1 MKLWNDY
8 EGQVIA
14 EAYPLKKLLRPEG
27 RSAFFVTSA
36 EDGAADVIR
45 ITESLNDEHEMLER
59 WRQVSE
65 VQQPNLVEIKTFGA
79 TTFDGVP
86 LTYALMEATDGSLAE
101 ILEERPL
108 TAVETMQVATSV
120 MAALAALHA
129 IGLVHEHLEPASIVA
144 RGEVVK
150 LRSDC
155 VRECVADPEFNPQ
168 TLCDEVRQ
176 RDVRDLAVLLLQCLT
191 LERQWTSALRL
202 PAPFD
207 QVIRNGMDG
216 TWGLA
221 EMERAL
227 HKPAEKPLLLP
238 ERPSALAEKP
248 LVPAEV
254 LGQATPERL
263 AERMVPTEPA
273 AARMDA
279 RVPELR
285 ARVRV
290 EPEVRATTTRR
301 LHLRRLVASTVSR
314 DGVPGSLFL
323 IGVVAVVAVLL
334 MWFFAARTPV
344 PVPPGMATVPSTA
357 QPFAAEPAAAGN
369 AGAVASKTTPAPV
382 VATAQQ
388 PGWHVIAYTYLHEG
402 QAAAKAATIARLHP
416 GLAPKVFAPAGR
428 SPYFVAL
435 GGGMSESEAALVLRT
450 ARRDGLPRDTFIRL
464 YRSR

>member
-27 RSAFFVTSA
+27 RSAFFQTSA
-36 EDGAADVIR
+36 EDGAVEVIR
-45 ITESLNDEHEMLER
+45 ITESLNDEREMLER

-65 VQQPNLVEIKTFGA
+65 VRQPNLVEIKTFGA

-101 ILEERPL
+101 ILAERPL
-108 TAVETMQVATSV
+108 TPVETIQVATSV
-120 MAALAALHA
+120 MAALAALHG

-144 RGEVVK
+144 TGEVVK

-155 VRECVADPEFNPQ
+155 VRECVEDPEFHPQ
-168 TLCDEVRQ
+168 TMCDELRQ
-176 RDVRDLAVLLLQCLT
+176 RDVRDLAVLLMQCLT
-191 LERQWTSALRL
+191 LEREWTSALSL

-207 QVIRNGMDG
+207 QVIRHGLDG
-216 TWGLA
+216 TWGLS

-227 HKPAEKPLLLP
+227 HPPAE
-238 ERPSALAEKP
+238 RPVA
-248 LVPAEV
+248 PAEV
-254 LGQATPERL
+254 LRQIAPERR
-263 AERMVPTEPA
+263 AEVSLSAAPA
-273 AARMDA
+273 AAKVES
-279 RVPELR
+279 RVPEVR
-285 ARVRV
+285 AQVRV

-301 LHLRRLVASTVSR
+301 LNLRRLVTTTVSR

-323 IGVVAVVAVLL
+323 IGVVAVVALLL

-344 PVPPGMATVPSTA
+344 PVPPGMAAVPSLA
-357 QPFAAEPAAAGN
+357 QPFAAEPPATGAADAPAGR
-369 AGAVASKTTPAPV
+369 PAPAPAA
-382 VATAQQ
+382 ATAQQ

-402 QAAAKAATIARLHP
+402 QAAAKAATIAKLHP
-416 GLAPKVFAPAGR
+416 GLSPKVFAPAGG

-435 GGGMSESEAALVLRT
+435 GGGMSESEAAAVLRT